1 MKKLLCIILVA
12 GVIISAVVFYS
23 QERAVTVYREN
34 ESKEIK
40 MKEVSS
46 YIEDGWYEVPVVRIY
61 NKDGGTLLITEES
74 FSGYDNGEWGKEP
87 FKIVYS
93 DKGEEKYIPES
104 EYEAYIADGWHAVP
118 PDHEGLSELKKEI
131 ESFIKT
137 QSGSWGVFIQD
148 LSTNE
153 YLLINEARYSA
164 ASLVKIYTMAAT
176 YSEIEKG
183 NLEKNADISHRL
195 RLMITESSNEACNY
209 LTIKN
214 GGGNEAAGFDRENEI
229 SRAIGCENTER
240 GSYLVELSG
249 RKGPYRHHN
258 YTSPRDCGRMLKA
271 IYNKELISESASEE
285 MLSLLLDQTRRWKI
299 PAGLP
304 EGTVVANKTGETDTA
319 NSDIAIV
326 FSPGKD
332 YIICVLGN
340 GNVTYGATTI
350 QKISRM
356 AYNYFNGNE

>member
-1 MKKLLCIILVA
+1 MKKLLCIIIAVMIA
-12 GVIISAVVFYS
+12 VSATVIYTR
-23 QERAVTVYREN
+23 ERKITVYREN
-34 ESKEIK
+34 ETREIK
-40 MKEVSS
+40 AKEAAS

-74 FSGYDNGEWGKEP
+74 FSGYDSGEWAKEP
-87 FKIVYS
+87 FKAVYS
-93 DKGEEKYIPES
+93 DTAEVMMVVES
-104 EYEAYIADGWHAVP
+104 EYEAYLSDGWHAVP

-183 NLEKNADISHRL
+183 NLEKNADISHCL

-229 SRAIGCENTER
+229 SRAKGCENTER

-340 GNVTYGATTI
+340 GNVAYGATTI

-356 AYNYFNGNE
+356 AYDYFN